1 MRHFPLFLLRIFSQ
15 IVVLV
20 GLLVF
25 FYGAYRFHDGPIVAR
40 YGAYYGMQ
48 GQPRSPEEYHAFKR
62 WETAICVL
70 WSAMFALCG
79 LRYWLDPRGLAWVWG
94 WEHTNEHNLT
104 KRWS

>member
-1 MRHFPLFLLRIFSQ
+1 MSRFFLFLLRILSQ

-25 FYGAYRFHDGPIVAR
+25 FYGADRFYDGPIVTR

-48 GQPRSPEEYHAFKR
+48 GQPRSSADYHAFKH

-70 WSAMFALCG
+70 WPTMFALCG
-79 LRYWLDPRGLAWVWG
+79 LRCWLDPRKLAWVWT
-94 WEHTNEHNLT
+94 WDRRTQT
-104 KRWS
+104 I